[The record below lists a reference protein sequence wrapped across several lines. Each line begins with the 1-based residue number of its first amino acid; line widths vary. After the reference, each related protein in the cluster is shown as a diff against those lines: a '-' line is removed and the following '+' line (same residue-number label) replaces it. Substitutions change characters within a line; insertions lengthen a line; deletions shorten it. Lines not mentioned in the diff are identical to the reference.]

1 MGGEAGNGP
10 CPEGKATEDEDK
22 GASIWA
28 ASCAAGGFAVLL
40 LGGRSLGIDL
50 VAPLC
55 GGVLIGIGGWLAGRC
70 TMAPQPAPAEL
81 RAALDAA
88 SIALTRENGVITH
101 WSRGCE
107 ALYGWSAAEAVGRNK
122 YELLAS
128 RRSDGGGT
136 PEKRFA
142 TAGEQELLEQR
153 KDGATINVIE
163 RHMVL
168 ARRGRDRRVVLKMLD
183 ISDRVA
189 AERALRESEAR
200 LAIATAAARIGVSN
214 WNVPSGQIEWSDGS
228 AERLGFPPGG
238 INNFDEWQALADPG
252 DVSDIMATVAEAAAR
267 HDDRIDFCYR
277 LRQADGSQRSI
288 EGVASCVYDAEGALV
303 QVVGTNIDVT
313 ERVERDAAL
322 KARELQLR
330 SVLEA
335 APSAMVVTDSAGTV
349 IEFSPSAERLWGYRA
364 AEVIGRS
371 ALPLIAPEEHQR
383 FISVITRQPEPEPGA
398 PVRPAAA
405 ATGIAKDG
413 TRLSLGVFYG
423 HARTPSGYLITL
435 FCHDVSE
442 RLHTEQR
449 IAELSAELNHVA
461 RQSAM
466 SELAADLA
474 HELNQ
479 PLSATANFLAAA
491 RMLIDQ
497 GGDTR
502 RIAELL
508 RMGEEQTLRS
518 GEIIRRLRDFLA
530 KRDVEKSFHSIESIV
545 CEAVDLIL
553 FGTAQYDIR
562 LTYDL
567 DAEVDQVFVDRI
579 QLQQVLVNLL
589 RNAVDALLNQPRE
602 AREIIIASRMAPD
615 GMAEIS
621 VSDSGP
627 GLPDA
632 VAEQLYSRFATTK
645 TGSAMGIGLS
655 ISRRIVEAHGGTLI
669 AENRPDGGATFR
681 FTLPIMEEVE
691 E

>member
-1 MGGEAGNGP
+1 MLG
-10 CPEGKATEDEDK
+10 GKA
-22 GASIWA
+22 
-28 ASCAAGGFAVLL
+28 
-40 LGGRSLGIDL
+40 LGIDL

-55 GGVLIGIGGWLAGRC
+55 GAALIGIGGWLAGRR
-70 TMAPQPAPAEL
+70 TMAAQPAPAEL

-136 PEKRFA
+136 PETRFA
-142 TAGEQELLEQR
+142 AAGEQELLERR

-168 ARRGRDRRVVLKMLD
+168 GRSGRDRRVVLKMLD
-183 ISDRVA
+183 ISDRVT

-200 LAIATAAARIGVSN
+200 LAMATAAARIGVSN
-214 WNVPSGQIEWSDGS
+214 WDVPSGRIEWSEGS
-228 AERLGFPPGG
+228 AQRLGFPPGG

-267 HDDRIDFCYR
+267 HSDRIDFGYR
-277 LRQADGSQRSI
+277 LRQPDGSQRSI
-288 EGVASCVYDAEGALV
+288 EGVASCVYDAEGELV

-322 KARELQLR
+322 NAREVQLR

-371 ALPLIAPEEHQR
+371 ALPLIAPEEHPR
-383 FISVITRQPEPEPGA
+383 FISVITRQPAPEPSA

-497 GGDTR
+497 GGDTM

-530 KRDVEKSFHSIESIV
+530 KRDVEKNFQSIESIV

-589 RNAVDALLNQPRE
+589 RNAVDALLNQPRD
-602 AREIIIASRMAPD
+602 AREIIIASRMAPG

>member
-1 MGGEAGNGP
+1 MFGG
-10 CPEGKATEDEDK
+10 K
-22 GASIWA
+22 
-28 ASCAAGGFAVLL
+28 
-40 LGGRSLGIDL
+40 SLGIDL

-55 GGVLIGIGGWLAGRC
+55 GAVLVGIGGWLAGRR
-70 TMAPQPAPAEL
+70 TMARQPAPAEL

-107 ALYGWSAAEAVGRNK
+107 KLYGWSAAEALGRNK

-128 RRSDGGGT
+128 RRSDGSGP
-136 PEKRFA
+136 PEARVA
-142 TAGEQELLEQR
+142 AAGEQELLEQR
-153 KDGATINVIE
+153 KDGTTINVIE

-168 ARRGRDRRVVLKMLD
+168 ARGGRDSRVVLKMLD

-189 AERALRESEAR
+189 TERALRDSETR
-200 LAIATAAARIGVSN
+200 LAIATAAARIGVSS
-214 WNVPSGQIEWSDGS
+214 WDVPSGRIEWSEGS
-228 AERLGFPPGG
+228 AQRLGFPPGG
-238 INNFDEWQALADPG
+238 INDFDEWQALADPG
-252 DVSDIMATVAEAAAR
+252 DVSDIMATIAEAAAR
-267 HDDRIDFCYR
+267 HDDRIDFRYR
-277 LRQADGSQRSI
+277 LRQPDGSHRCI

-322 KARELQLR
+322 NAREEQLR

-335 APSAMVVTDSAGTV
+335 APSAMVVTDNAGTV

-371 ALPLIAPEEHQR
+371 ALPLIAPEEHPR
-383 FISVITRQPEPEPGA
+383 FISVITRQPEPESSA

-405 ATGIAKDG
+405 AIGIAKDG
-413 TRLSLGVFYG
+413 SRLSLGVFYG

-530 KRDVEKSFHSIESIV
+530 KRDVEKSFQSIESIV

-589 RNAVDALLNQPRE
+589 RNAVDALLHQPRD
-602 AREIIIASRMAPD
+602 AREIIIASRMAPG

-645 TGSAMGIGLS
+645 SGGAMGIGLS

-681 FTLPIMEEVE
+681 LTLPIMEEVE